1 MYVIAKRIQWQWPEQ
16 SLSGLHIDMAHLSA
30 LKDWLDC
37 SDWVATIT
45 KSEIAEGGVAGS
57 FLSGF
62 KVSKTRYAHPVS
74 CALEILLKMPYNEEA
89 PTKPFKEWKRN
100 KKTNIPSSN
109 SGH

>member
-1 MYVIAKRIQWQWPEQ
+1 
-16 SLSGLHIDMAHLSA
+16 MAA
-30 LKDWLDC
+30 
-37 SDWVATIT
+37 IT